1 MDEFVVSTEDLNDH
15 GYRILT
21 KGIQLD
27 RFLKNPVMYFEH
39 EGGKVPIGKW
49 VNLRKDG
56 SKLIA
61 TPEFNEK
68 DEFALKIKQA
78 VEDGFINATSIGAI
92 ALKWSDAPEDLV
104 KGQYRCTVVEASLY
118 EISFVGL
125 PSNPHAVRLSANNQ
139 DFEVPKLKQ
148 KKDLN
153 MKGIALSLGLKES
166 ATEAEIVA
174 AINAN
179 KENQN
184 TQNIDALIALGRAN
198 GHIND
203 DNVEVYRSSAK
214 NDYAVTLK
222 MVEKTKEKPDPL
234 EGQEKKEAPEP
245 VTLAAVLKEVQK
257 SNGTEQPKVE
267 TKAEQF
273 LRLSKESP
281 DELGRIKATDPQFF
295 DELQT
300 AYSALNKQKVF

>member
-15 GYRILT
+15 GYRVLT

-78 VEDGFINATSIGAI
+78 VEDGFVNATSIGATP
-92 ALKWSDAPEDLV
+92 LKWSDAPEDLV

-125 PSNPHAVRLSANNQ
+125 PSNPNTVRLSANNQ

-153 MKGIALSLGLKES
+153 MKQIALSLGLKES
-166 ATEAEIVA
+166 ATEAEMVA
-174 AINAN
+174 AINAS

-203 DNVEVYRSSAK
+203 DNVEVYRNSAK

-222 MVEKTKEKPDPL
+222 MVEKTKEKPAPL

-245 VTLAAVLKEVQK
+245 VTLAAVLEAAQK
-257 SNGTEQPKVE
+257 INAIEHPKAY

-273 LRLSKESP
+273 IKLSKNDP
-281 DELGRIKATDPQFF
+281 DELARIAANEPKLFNEMQASYVAS
-295 DELQT
+295 L
-300 AYSALNKQKVF
+300 KKK